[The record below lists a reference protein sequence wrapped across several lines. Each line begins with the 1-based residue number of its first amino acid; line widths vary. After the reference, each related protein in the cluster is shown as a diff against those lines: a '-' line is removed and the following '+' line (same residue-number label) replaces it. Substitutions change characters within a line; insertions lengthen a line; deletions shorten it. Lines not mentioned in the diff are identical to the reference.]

1 MSLSVFDLVREH
13 HLHVIFS
20 SFLCAL
26 ILKRTLTTHK
36 RNSNGL
42 PLPPGPKGFPIIGN
56 LPDMP
61 TDKQWLVYNQRW
73 SEYQLRADRC
83 SVGGSWCCHTLI
95 SVPRAT
101 GFHAYLR
108 LLLAYSTNQGNTF
121 PRGRKP
127 TADFATMKVS
137 YI

>member
-61 TDKQWLVYNQRW
+61 TDKQWLVYNQW
-73 SEYQLRADRC
+73 SKTYGRFCHNESFLHIISFFIAGDMVYFVLNTLR
-83 SVGGSWCCHTLI
+83 
-95 SVPRAT
+95 RASD
-101 GFHAYLR
+101 LSDKR
-108 LLLAYSTNQGNTF
+108 STNYSDR
-121 PRGRKP
+121 PRMP
-127 TADFATMKVS
+127 MLVEL
-137 YI
+137 